1 MSTNRRRGLLPF
13 NIHESSGSCVEQQR
27 AMACHASGNARK
39 ALLVLGGAGSRI
51 LDRHDCPFASKRHG
65 WTRWLQYGTL
75 TVMMTI
81 GLPDVRDLEM
91 EVSGPE
97 DGIPRVSTNWRL
109 IGCMSAVTS
118 RR

>member
-1 MSTNRRRGLLPF
+1 M
-13 NIHESSGSCVEQQR
+13 
-27 AMACHASGNARK
+27 
-39 ALLVLGGAGSRI
+39 
-51 LDRHDCPFASKRHG
+51 
-65 WTRWLQYGTL
+65 WLQYGTL

-97 DGIPRVSTNWRL
+97 DGIPRVSTNWHL
-109 IGCMSAVTS
+109 VGCMSAVTS